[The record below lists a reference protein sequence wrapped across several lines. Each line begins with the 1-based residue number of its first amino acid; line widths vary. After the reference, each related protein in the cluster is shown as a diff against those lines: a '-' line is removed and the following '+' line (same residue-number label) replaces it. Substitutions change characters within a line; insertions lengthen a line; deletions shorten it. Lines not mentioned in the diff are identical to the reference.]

1 MSPGNRTRADR
12 NDYVYLGQP
21 KNMSSD
27 SSGGKFR
34 SFVGRFRSQRTR
46 LRVSACVA
54 ASRSIAVPD
63 DDATADDHV

>member
-1 MSPGNRTRADR
+1 MG
-12 NDYVYLGQP
+12 
-21 KNMSSD
+21 SD
-27 SSGGKFR
+27 SSDGKLR

-63 DDATADDHV
+63 DDERA

>member
-1 MSPGNRTRADR
+1 
-12 NDYVYLGQP
+12 
-21 KNMSSD
+21 MSSD

-63 DDATADDHV
+63 DDATADDRV